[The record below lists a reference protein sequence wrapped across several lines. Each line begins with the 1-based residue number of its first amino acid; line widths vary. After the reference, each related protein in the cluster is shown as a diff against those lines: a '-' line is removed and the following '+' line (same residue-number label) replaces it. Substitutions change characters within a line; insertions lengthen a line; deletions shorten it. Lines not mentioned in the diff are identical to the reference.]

1 MRNTKK
7 VCDSLQKKFEAEYM
21 ALMLEGRNPDD
32 VGNGYI
38 SFLICNGKFVLCY
51 EAGFGNRFTG
61 VVKARCWNY
70 TVNEYT
76 EYIYHSTSWSFYITP
91 AARNWR

>member
-1 MRNTKK
+1 MKNTKK

-21 ALMLEGRNPDD
+21 ALMLEGRNPDN
-32 VGNGYI
+32 VENGYI

-61 VVKARCWNY
+61 AAKAR
-70 TVNEYT
+70 
-76 EYIYHSTSWSFYITP
+76 
-91 AARNWR
+91 